1 MNQIVYNNNIIK
13 FYIEVIIWL
22 FLAVL
27 YFQFILPYYLNEE
40 IIRNF
45 NNFSNDIII
54 PYQFKN
60 ASITPIGSILLQE
73 INYTNNNIY
82 IQI

>member
-13 FYIEVIIWL
+13 FYIEVIIWV

-40 IIRNF
+40 IISNS
-45 NNFSNDIII
+45 NNFSNDII